1 MQSMESEAESRESRE
16 GILHPCTRGQ
26 HQQHRSAEAERLN
39 MSEAPAQPVYCSKAQ
54 LCYNTTVSALDGTS
68 QQSTLKIT
76 GPMTQ
81 R

>member
-1 MQSMESEAESRESRE
+1 ME
-16 GILHPCTRGQ
+16 GILHPVQCRASVANINNMQ
-26 HQQHRSAEAERLN
+26 HLSAEAERLN